1 MSNGNSSGSSNT
13 EPNTGANA
21 LSALPSPTA
30 RIVAFLSIIAGGI
43 AGGVIGHALV
53 DVQCA
58 GDCTTGRGLGILV
71 GALSSAGGMSVVAVL
86 GLRAIGE
93 WRQLGDRTDASSPQ
107 RRS

>member
-1 MSNGNSSGSSNT
+1 MPDDSAAALDRSD
-13 EPNTGANA
+13 A
-21 LSALPSPTA
+21 LSALPSPLA
-30 RIVAFLSIIAGGI
+30 RGVAFASILAGGL

-58 GDCTTGRGLGILV
+58 GDCTVGRGLGVLI

-93 WRQLGDRTDASSPQ
+93 WRQLGDRPAGTSP
-107 RRS
+107 RSPS

>member
-1 MSNGNSSGSSNT
+1 MPDDSAAALDRSD
-13 EPNTGANA
+13 A
-21 LSALPSPTA
+21 LSALPSPLA
-30 RIVAFLSIIAGGI
+30 RVVAFASILAGGL

-58 GDCTTGRGLGILV
+58 GDCTVGRGLGVLI

-93 WRQLGDRTDASSPQ
+93 WRQLGDRPAGTSP
-107 RRS
+107 RSPS

>member
-1 MSNGNSSGSSNT
+1 MPHDSAAPSAQGD
-13 EPNTGANA
+13 A
-21 LSALPSPTA
+21 LSALPSPLA
-30 RIVAFLSIIAGGI
+30 RIVAFASILAGGL

-58 GDCTTGRGLGILV
+58 GDCTLGRGLGVLI

-93 WRQLGDRTDASSPQ
+93 WRQLGDRPTGTTPRSP
-107 RRS
+107 SHDS

>member
-1 MSNGNSSGSSNT
+1 MPHDSAAPSGQ
-13 EPNTGANA
+13 GDA
-21 LSALPSPTA
+21 LSALPSPLA
-30 RIVAFLSIIAGGI
+30 RIVAFASIL

-58 GDCTTGRGLGILV
+58 GDCTLGRGLGVLI

-93 WRQLGDRTDASSPQ
+93 WRQLGDRPTGTTPRSP
-107 RRS
+107 SHDS